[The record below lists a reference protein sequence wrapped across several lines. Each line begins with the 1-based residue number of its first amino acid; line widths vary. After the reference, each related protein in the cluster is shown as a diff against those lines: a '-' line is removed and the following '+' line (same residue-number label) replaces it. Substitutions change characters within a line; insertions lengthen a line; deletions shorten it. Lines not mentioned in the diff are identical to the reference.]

1 MGDNNVQTALDLSR
15 RTHARCHR
23 SGRRPGRPTTSRRGI
38 ERSPAERSPI
48 LRQTLIH
55 RGLCLYAAGKW
66 LEAARAWERYLK
78 VVTAGADAGSVNSL
92 IENAYNREGP
102 DWLVYRGLAL
112 FEEGNY
118 GGAERVWLRW
128 LEIAPEDA
136 KQYSVRVWI
145 LDARER
151 QRVA

>member
-1 MGDNNVQTALDLSR
+1 MPDAAGLADAL
-15 RTHARCHR
+15 AA
-23 SGRRPGRPTTSRRGI
+23 RRPPVVVSSAPGGG
-38 ERSPAERSPI
+38 AEAQIRETPDA
-48 LRQTLIH
+48 LIH

>member
-1 MGDNNVQTALDLSR
+1 MSTPRLIFQRERMPDAAGQPEAQAT
-15 RTHARCHR
+15 
-23 SGRRPGRPTTSRRGI
+23 RRPPIVVSS
-38 ERSPAERSPI
+38 SPDGGAEAHRELPDA
-48 LRQTLIH
+48 LIH
-55 RGLCLYAAGKW
+55 SGLCFYAAGKW
-66 LEAARAWERYLK
+66 LEAARVWEQYLK
-78 VVTAGADAGSVNSL
+78 VATAGADAGSVKNL

>member
-1 MGDNNVQTALDLSR
+1 MSTPPLILPKERMPDAAGQADAQA
-15 RTHARCHR
+15 A
-23 SGRRPGRPTTSRRGI
+23 RRPPVVGSSAPDGGEEAQIREHPD
-38 ERSPAERSPI
+38 A
-48 LRQTLIH
+48 LIH
-55 RGLCLYAAGKW
+55 GGLCLYAAGKW
-66 LEAARAWERYLK
+66 LEAARVWEQYLK
-78 VVTAGADAGSVNSL
+78 VVTAGADAGSVKNL